1 MSIES
6 AKKFYDQ
13 IQKDDALKAKLEAA
27 SKEERPQILKD
38 AGFEFTKEE
47 MKEVAA
53 SNTELSAEDL
63 ENITGGGAAKWVSA
77 GANAVQAVASAF

>member
-6 AKKFYDQ
+6 AKKFYDH
-13 IQKDDALKAKLEAA
+13 IPNDDALKAKLEAA
-27 SKEERPQILKD
+27 SKEDRPQILKD

-53 SNTELSAEDL
+53 SKTELSAEDL
-63 ENITGGGAAKWVSA
+63 ENITGGSTKGWVKVGVEVASSI
-77 GANAVQAVASAF
+77 ASAF

>member
-27 SKEERPQILKD
+27 SKEERQQILKD